1 MDGHLVDTF
10 GGFLLKNLPCWLAVF
25 GLMLATLR
33 DRLRPPQRRSAALA
47 LGAVVAVGLATAAIA
62 VGFGIVEN
70 NVQMVLVL
78 AVFYAVLCATVDTSR
93 RKRLFVLFSGA
104 AVVAFTVLVG
114 DIAFALFASGL
125 PRWLQACVDAAV
137 SVGLPAALL
146 PLFAGRMRW
155 AVDEVDDGLW
165 RGLWVVPVAFLAS
178 ATALYMLRWAVTLD
192 TPWSRFAYALAGV
205 LLVALLVV
213 AYLSLFATLQK
224 SAENERLRAEA
235 QVAAF
240 QTSRYAS
247 LRDRMRESSQAR
259 HDFRHKLVV
268 LDALA
273 ERGDV
278 EGLRAALAEY
288 GELAGGAP
296 ERGTLCANFAVD
308 AVAAHFLGRARAA
321 GAEVRCEL
329 AALPEQLPVAESDV
343 CMVLANLLENAV
355 EAVER
360 LDAGGEAG
368 AGAGGSGS
376 GSGGAGAVPR
386 IAVRAA
392 VQGAALVLSVENTCV
407 PGEDMPISAV
417 SAADGL
423 PSSKRPG
430 PGVGLTSAAS
440 LAAKHRGELRAGR
453 QGPTFTAQAVL
464 RG

>member
-1 MDGHLVDTF
+1 MTFWDSFGRAMIAELPFWMAVYGLLVLAIRHHLRTP
-10 GGFLLKNLPCWLAVF
+10 GK
-25 GLMLATLR
+25 
-33 DRLRPPQRRSAALA
+33 RSALIGLA
-47 LGAVVAVGLATAAIA
+47 AVVVFETARCAFHAAVPGVDA
-62 VGFGIVEN
+62 
-70 NVQMVLVL
+70 NVTMPFVLVL
-78 AVFYAVLCATVDTSR
+78 FYLVLRGICTLPPRRRRFAFWSASAVAGFVVLIYDI
-93 RKRLFVLFSGA
+93 VLLS
-104 AVVAFTVLVG
+104 
-114 DIAFALFASGL
+114 
-125 PRWLQACVDAAV
+125 LQAAGLSPDVLLI
-137 SVGLPAALL
+137 VGLVVCLGVPAALM
-146 PLFAGRMRW
+146 PLFGGRMAW
-155 AVDEVDDGLW
+155 AFDEMSDEGLW
-165 RGLWVVPVAFLAS
+165 KGLWVVPVMFLVVVCAVYELHWQGVIE
-178 ATALYMLRWAVTLD
+178 TAA
-192 TPWSRFAYALAGV
+192 ALAFYAASGV
-205 LLVALLVV
+205 FLVALMVV
-213 AYLSLFATLQK
+213 AYRALFDTMQK
-224 SAENERLRAEA
+224 SVENERLRAEA

-360 LDAGGEAG
+360 LDAGEEAG

-376 GSGGAGAVPR
+376 GGADTAPR

-407 PGEDMPISAV
+407 PGEDLPMSAV

-440 LAAKHRGELRAGR
+440 LAAKHRGELRVGR